1 MLRIAYDVRGIYPD
15 DVNEELAYRL
25 GHVFGRERDTVV
37 VAHDYRHG
45 SEKLYESLI
54 EGLKAAGTMVYTLDA
69 VPTPVLSFA
78 VRATGAAGGVMVTAS
93 HNPPEYNG
101 FKFFDEH
108 GFSLPREEIQGLV
121 ESSGNTD
128 LHESP
133 DGCVVPVDVREK
145 YASALPSFERKR
157 VIVDFGNGVG
167 LWFKPILE
175 EHFDLISL
183 NDEPD
188 PDFRGRGPEP
198 TFDHADALADRI
210 RDEGADFALLLD
222 GDADRSVFADANGFV
237 NPSLLFT
244 LFGRWF
250 LRENRGNV
258 FVASLDISPRVTN
271 YLPGARVIRTRIG
284 TSFIVERAREEGAVF
299 SGEYSCHFT
308 AYDFSGH
315 SDPAFFTHVLS
326 NYDVLASRKK
336 YSFYNLVEES
346 YRVDNPREY
355 VARAERLGTVLSKI
369 DGVEF
374 MYKNHRV
381 LVRPSNTEPKIRIY
395 VEGPEATSILSE
407 VAGKLGLTS

>member
-15 DVNEELAYRL
+15 DVNEDLAYRL
-25 GHVFGRERDTVV
+25 GYVFGRDRDSVV

-45 SEKLYESLI
+45 SEELYKSLI
-54 EGLKAAGTMVYTLDA
+54 DGLKAAGTMVYTLGA
-69 VPTPVLSFA
+69 VPTPVLSFT
-78 VRATGAAGGVMVTAS
+78 VRAARADGGIMVTAS
-93 HNPPEYNG
+93 HNPPAYNG
-101 FKFFDEH
+101 FKFFDSQ
-108 GFSLPREEIQGLV
+108 GFSLPREEIYGIV
-121 ESSGNTD
+121 EASEHAE
-128 LHESP
+128 LHESV
-133 DGCVVPVDVREK
+133 DGCVVPVDVREN

-167 LWFKPILE
+167 VWFKPILK

-198 TFDHADALADRI
+198 TFDHADALAERI

-250 LRENRGNV
+250 LRERRGNV
-258 FVASLDISPRVTN
+258 FVASLDISPRVSN

-326 NYDVLASRKK
+326 NYDVLSAREQ

-346 YRVDNPREY
+346 YRVDNPAEY
-355 VARAERLGTVLSKI
+355 VSRAEALGTVLSKI

-395 VEGPEATSILSE
+395 VEGPEATSIVAE
-407 VAGKLGLTS
+407 VAGKLGLRS